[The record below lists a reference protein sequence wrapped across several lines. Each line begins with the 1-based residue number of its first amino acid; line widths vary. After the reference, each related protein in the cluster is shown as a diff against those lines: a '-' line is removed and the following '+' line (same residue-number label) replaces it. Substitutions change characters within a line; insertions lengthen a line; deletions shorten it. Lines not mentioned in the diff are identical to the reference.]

1 MYLVACHLF
10 CACRRYITYTLAADR
25 VYHFHKGDWKL
36 FKSHVES
43 TTQNIAKKKMRLDT
57 FPDHAV
63 NTIKSRRACG
73 LFIFEEKDLMTETDR
88 QRETCQTSMGMACAS
103 PSKGKGQEEPGNHLS
118 GKERKKNIGQ
128 IVQKELKAEKNG
140 ACSATREGAIF

>member
-63 NTIKSRRACG
+63 NTIKEG
-73 LFIFEEKDLMTETDR
+73 
-88 QRETCQTSMGMACAS
+88 
-103 PSKGKGQEEPGNHLS
+103 
-118 GKERKKNIGQ
+118 RKKNIGR
-128 IVQKELKAEKNG
+128 IVQKEQKVEKNG
-140 ACSATREGAIF
+140 ACSASREGAIF

>member
-1 MYLVACHLF
+1 
-10 CACRRYITYTLAADR
+10 
-25 VYHFHKGDWKL
+25 
-36 FKSHVES
+36 
-43 TTQNIAKKKMRLDT
+43 MRLDT

-73 LFIFEEKDLMTETDR
+73 LFIFEEKDLMRETDR
-88 QRETCQTSMGMACAS
+88 QRETCQTSTGMACAS

-118 GKERKKNIGQ
+118 GKERNKNIGQ

-140 ACSATREGAIF
+140 ACSAIREGAIF

>member
-1 MYLVACHLF
+1 MVACHLF

-25 VYHFHKGDWKL
+25 VYHFHKGDWKF

-43 TTQNIAKKKMRLDT
+43 TTQNIAKKKKMRLDT

-73 LFIFEEKDLMTETDR
+73 LFIFEEKDLMRETDR
-88 QRETCQTSMGMACAS
+88 EKLVKPPQRWPVPVLQ
-103 PSKGKGQEEPGNHLS
+103 KGKDRKNQVTICLGK
-118 GKERKKNIGQ
+118 KERK
-128 IVQKELKAEKNG
+128 
-140 ACSATREGAIF
+140 T